1 MCVLASFP
9 ASTAEHGLEMRLT
22 QYVLGITFVTSY
34 RPVASLVWMCGGE
47 FGAWIQRLCTAKKL
61 CKAWKKF
68 LAIVFGHEQELS

>member
-9 ASTAEHGLEMRLT
+9 ASTAGHGLGMRST